1 MEVVPASSGIPVA
14 DPIRSG
20 GPWRIISGG
29 LSPTCRNG
37 PGLSCLFQAIG
48 RNGILPFMSASD
60 RVSISTTIIFRHILT
75 SCAGKIGRASC
86 RERVSVRVDLGGL
99 RIITKKKKQT
109 KKQEQTNQKE
119 NITN

>member
-1 MEVVPASSGIPVA
+1 MEVVPASSLIPVT

-75 SCAGKIGRASC
+75 RCAGMRRARQLSRDHRQDFLGRPGFP
-86 RERVSVRVDLGGL
+86 LGGHTPGSSEEGRL
-99 RIITKKKKQT
+99 G
-109 KKQEQTNQKE
+109 
-119 NITN
+119 